1 MAKGKNH
8 SSKRTTLHQKYKI
21 QKRVKDHHR
30 KIRKDEK
37 NKVKKGVKLAVLKKK
52 DPGIPNLWPFKE
64 ELLREVEVHK
74 ETVAKQKVA
83 EKLERQ
89 RQREKARKAGMTPA
103 QQMAE
108 LKASALGRQAT
119 FEMQEV
125 GTSWKAACFT
135 ACFISKAV
143 ARYSAL
149 HTRTLHTN
157 FFRTTR
163 SLPRRFRTSSTRAEP
178 TTGSCIRLWKAQ
190 MSSVSPFDIPTHITA
205 CCWSLGT
212 YIVMSTKFSVL
223 CNRMD
228 KQTTLFPA
236 QSHQTHT
243 Y

>member
-74 ETVAKQKVA
+74 ENVAKQKVA

-125 GTSWKAACFT
+125 NLSW
-135 ACFISKAV
+135 
-143 ARYSAL
+143 
-149 HTRTLHTN
+149 N
-157 FFRTTR
+157 FFAGFTPFILKKIVLIR
-163 SLPRRFRTSSTRAEP
+163 SILHACLSGRQEIVQEASRGRAY
-178 TTGSCIRLWKAQ
+178 TQSLLQGVAQ
-190 MSSVSPFDIPTHITA
+190 DH
-205 CCWSLGT
+205 G
-212 YIVMSTKFSVL
+212 K
-223 CNRMD
+223 R
-228 KQTTLFPA
+228 
-236 QSHQTHT
+236 
-243 Y
+243 